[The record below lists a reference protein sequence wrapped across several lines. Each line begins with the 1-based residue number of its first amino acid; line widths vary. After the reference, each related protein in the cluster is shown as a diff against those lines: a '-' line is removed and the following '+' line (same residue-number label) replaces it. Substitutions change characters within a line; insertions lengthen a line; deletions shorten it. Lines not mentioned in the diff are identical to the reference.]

1 MSDTVTEPIDLD
13 LEMKK
18 QNAVAVLPSGILSIE
33 DYLVLKRLDYWN
45 KKGYKPILVIDNV
58 RTKGI
63 VSAPLYDYI
72 QRIVDSCTIHFL
84 TDVTHQEIGTIE
96 TLLELTKLV
105 RRKESNDYVFDDIH
119 AVIAAYSATYFD
131 ANVFIDTMSL
141 GLTFIHDV
149 NPRITRSLRIDGFQ
163 YDMDICTNS
172 LTNSCLFKTNAEQIY
187 RTILSV
193 HPKTIKRWCIY
204 SGISSAEDQRRLF
217 AYTLIKEV
225 FDVEVADRIVN
236 SYSIPTYI
244 IPEEPTT
251 VWNTLIKAGLVLVD
265 EEEEKADLIFLN
277 GERVRSS
284 SRINLSNRDN
294 VLRYKNNVRVL
305 I

>member
-1 MSDTVTEPIDLD
+1 MNSTVTEHIDID

-33 DYLVLKRLDYWN
+33 DYLVLKYLSCWS
-45 KKGYKPILVIDNV
+45 KKGYQPIVVINDVQTNVDISASVYNFIKRIVGNCTIFALSKVID
-58 RTKGI
+58 KIG
-63 VSAPLYDYI
+63 SI
-72 QRIVDSCTIHFL
+72 QA
-84 TDVTHQEIGTIE
+84 
-96 TLLELTKLV
+96 LLGLTKV
-105 RRKESNDYVFDDIH
+105 VTRIESNEYVFEDIH

-131 ANVFIDTMSL
+131 ADVFIDTMSL
-141 GLTFIHDV
+141 GLSFIHDV
-149 NPRITRSLRIDGFQ
+149 NPRITKSLRIDVFE
-163 YDMDICTNS
+163 YDKDLCANNLIS
-172 LTNSCLFKTNAEQIY
+172 SSLFKTSAEQIY

-236 SYSIPTYI
+236 NYSIPTYI

-277 GERVRSS
+277 GEKVRSS